1 MEKQKTIN
9 VRWLY
14 LFIGILAMLFAGV
27 IYAWSILKAPL
38 TEHFGWNAS
47 QLSLNFTIT
56 MICFCLG
63 GVLGGILAKKIGT
76 VPTIIMGAVLV
87 STGFILS
94 STLSGQGIW
103 LLYLFYGIL
112 GGLGIGIPY
121 NTVLSTVNA
130 WFPDK
135 KGTSMGLM
143 LMAFGASTLVIGK
156 IADSFFQSP
165 GIGWRKTYL
174 ILGISIGVILIIT
187 GLIIRRPSDN
197 VTLPEAKT
205 RGKKGMGTTI
215 ASRDYSTLEM
225 IKRPSFWMAF
235 VSILFAAAVGNS
247 VISFAKDLSLSVGSN
262 AALAT
267 LLTGLLAVCNG
278 LGRIVFGAL
287 YDLIGC
293 RKGMLISSAVTIAA
307 AGVSLISVIGH
318 SLPVCVAGLCLMG
331 LSYGSCPTTVTTF
344 TSEFFGMKHFATNFS
359 VLNFNLIGT
368 AFVASLSNVLFE
380 NSGGYVITFLFLLG
394 LAAASFIINI
404 FIKRP

>member
-1 MEKQKTIN
+1 
-9 VRWLY
+9 
-14 LFIGILAMLFAGV
+14 MLFAGV

-38 TEHFGWNAS
+38 AEQFCWNAS

-76 VPTIIMGAVLV
+76 VLTIIIGAVLV
-87 STGFILS
+87 SAGFILS

-103 LLYLFYGIL
+103 PLYVFYGIL

-156 IADSFFQSP
+156 IADGFFQNP
-165 GIGWRKTYL
+165 EIGWRKTYL
-174 ILGISIGVILIIT
+174 ILGISIGVILFLT
-187 GLIIRRPSDN
+187 GLIIRRPSED
-197 VTLPEAKT
+197 TALPEAK
-205 RGKKGMGTTI
+205 RKRQKKEPGGAI
-215 ASRDYSTLEM
+215 ISRDYTTLEM
-225 IKRPSFWMAF
+225 IKRSSFWMAF
-235 VSILFAAAVGNS
+235 ASILFAAAVGNS
-247 VISFAKDLSLSVGSN
+247 TISFAKDLSLSTGAS
-262 AALAT
+262 ASLAT
-267 LLTGLLAVCNG
+267 LLVGLLAVCNG
-278 LGRIVFGAL
+278 LGRIIFGAL

-293 RKGMLISSAVTIAA
+293 RKGMLLSAAVTIAA

-318 SLPVCVAGLCLMG
+318 SLPVCIIGLCLMG

-380 NSGGYVITFLFLLG
+380 NSGGYIVTFLFLLG